1 MTWEG
6 GNSTQSNTA
15 YFERHQWD
23 GSATNLDNV
32 LARKSLGLGDMALQS
47 SDSANITGG
56 VIKGISPLS
65 TEDGGT
71 GVDLSEAEG
80 ILKVANG
87 IFTEALPGIDF
98 ITKDSTND
106 ILNKVLSGETNK
118 LLNFD
123 LSIFAKG
130 VIDPSPILEEESDY
144 KLATQKAIKTYITDR
159 LAGANWISPVR
170 CASTTNLD
178 ILNDLVPGKT
188 IDGVILKAKDRVLL
202 KDQTLAAENGI
213 TICMENL
220 YEGVAGHLVEGPGC
234 DVRKAIKRIDDFNS
248 RYGAEVLGFCFDI
261 GHANLV
267 GLDFYDFITS
277 LGPRLKVLHLHDN
290 DGMSDLH
297 QLPFTFTKT
306 RENNSSTNWP
316 AFIQALKDI
325 CFDGVLSFETAPVLD
340 SFPPEMK
347 FTVLKF
353 IRETGTY
360 LASEIEK

>member
-1 MTWEG
+1 MLECGVQTKNVVYDDNPMEG
-6 GNSTQSNTA
+6 FEMLSKAGFTCCDFSLNSYLYNKDIYAGNLNSFFS
-15 YFERHQWD
+15 
-23 GSATNLDNV
+23 
-32 LARKSLGLGDMALQS
+32 K
-47 SDSANITGG
+47 
-56 VIKGISPLS
+56 S
-65 TEDGGT
+65 TEELLDFFAPHK
-71 GVDLSEAEG
+71 EA
-80 ILKVANG
+80 A
-87 IFTEALPGIDF
+87 
-98 ITKDSTND
+98 
-106 ILNKVLSGETNK
+106 
-118 LLNFD
+118 
-123 LSIFAKG
+123 
-130 VIDPSPILEEESDY
+130 
-144 KLATQKAIKTYITDR
+144 QKAKIRINQMHMPYPVFVYTLDDKINDFLWNNIPMKSMEICKFLGCKNIVIHGLKLTKYLGTEELEWEKTKEF
-159 LAGANWISPVR
+159 LE
-170 CASTTNLD
+170 
-178 ILNDLVPGKT
+178 LVAPF
-188 IDGVILKAKDRVLL
+188 
-202 KDQTLAAENGI
+202 AAENGI